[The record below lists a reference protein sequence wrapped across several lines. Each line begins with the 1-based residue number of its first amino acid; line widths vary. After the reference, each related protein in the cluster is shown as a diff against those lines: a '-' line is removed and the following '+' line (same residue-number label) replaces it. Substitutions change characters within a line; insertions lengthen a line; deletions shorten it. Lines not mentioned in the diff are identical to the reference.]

1 MFRTIAQFEKVSYEQ
16 FFKDFVK
23 TFNLQA
29 TRELEDGTIKTV
41 DLDSFIRPFYDSIKL
56 PQRATNGSAGYDF
69 YTPIDLNIVPN
80 TTVKIPTGI
89 RCKMKRNYVLQIY
102 PRSSLGFKY
111 RCQLDNTVGIIDS
124 DYYESDN
131 EGHIFI
137 KITNNTLDGKT
148 IELEGHFLYLQFVFN
163 NGSIKIENL
172 NTSKEVTNGLI
183 KDIIPNWNKI
193 EIYGWLACSS

>member
-1 MFRTIAQFEKVSYEQ
+1 MLFRTIAQFEKVSYEQ

-29 TRELEDGTIKTV
+29 TRELEDGTVEAV

-80 TTVKIPTGI
+80 TTVKIPTAI
-89 RCKMKRNYVLQIY
+89 RCKLKRNYVLQIY

-111 RCQLDNTVGIIDS
+111 RLWLDNLVGIIDS

-148 IELEGHFLYLQFVFN
+148 IELKRGDAFAQGIFNKYYLAKEKKVHTKR
-163 NGSIKIENL
+163 NGGFGS
-172 NTSKEVTNGLI
+172 TNQ
-183 KDIIPNWNKI
+183 K
-193 EIYGWLACSS
+193 

>member
-29 TRELEDGTIKTV
+29 TRKLEDGTTENV
-41 DLDSFIRPFYDSIKL
+41 DLDSFIRPFYDSIKI

-89 RCKMKRNYVLQIY
+89 RCKMKKNYVLQIY

-111 RCQLDNTVGIIDS
+111 RFQPDNLVPIIDS
-124 DYYESDN
+124 DYYGSDN
-131 EGHIFI
+131 EGHIFL
-137 KITNNTLDGKT
+137 KMTNDSREGKT
-148 IELEGHFLYLQFVFN
+148 LKLKRGDAFAQGVFN
-163 NGSIKIENL
+163 KYYLAKENKVHTKRNGGFGSTDKKS
-172 NTSKEVTNGLI
+172 NTI
-183 KDIIPNWNKI
+183 
-193 EIYGWLACSS
+193 

>member
-1 MFRTIAQFEKVSYEQ
+1 MFRTITQFEKVSYEQ

-23 TFNLQA
+23 TFNLQV
-29 TRELEDGTIKTV
+29 TRKLEDETIETV

-56 PQRATNGSAGYDF
+56 PQRATSGSAGYDF

-137 KITNNTLDGKT
+137 KITNDTLENKT
-148 IELEGHFLYLQFVFN
+148 IELKSGDAFAQGILNKYYLAKEDKVHTKR
-163 NGSIKIENL
+163 NGGFGS
-172 NTSKEVTNGLI
+172 TNQ
-183 KDIIPNWNKI
+183 K
-193 EIYGWLACSS
+193 

>member
-23 TFNLQA
+23 TFNLQV
-29 TRELEDGTIKTV
+29 TRELEDGTVEAV

-56 PQRATNGSAGYDF
+56 PKRATNGSAGYDF

-89 RCKMKRNYVLQIY
+89 RCKMKKNYVLQIY

-111 RCQLDNTVGIIDS
+111 RCQPDNLVPIIDS
-124 DYYESDN
+124 DYYGSDN
-131 EGHIFI
+131 EGHIFL
-137 KITNNTLDGKT
+137 KMTNDSREDKTLKLKRGDAFAQGIFNKY
-148 IELEGHFLYLQFVFN
+148 YLAKENKVHTKR
-163 NGSIKIENL
+163 NGGFGS
-172 NTSKEVTNGLI
+172 TNQ
-183 KDIIPNWNKI
+183 K
-193 EIYGWLACSS
+193 